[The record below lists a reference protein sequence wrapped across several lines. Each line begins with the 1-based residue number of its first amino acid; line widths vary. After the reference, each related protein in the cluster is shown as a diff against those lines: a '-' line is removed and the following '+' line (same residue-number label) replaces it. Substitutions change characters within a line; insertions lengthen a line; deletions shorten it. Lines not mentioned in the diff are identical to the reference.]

1 MVERTLISLP
11 SQLQLV
17 ERLQHLI
24 YLSSSIIFVSGE
36 AGVGKSTLTEH
47 LSNVLPND
55 LQQIYIVLANMPSPA
70 RLRQQIVEQLYNK
83 ALFNAEDR
91 LLDTITRLQ
100 QVGHQNQNRLIII
113 DNAENL
119 PSGFVCELCELFS
132 SVNFMQDHTFN
143 ILFVAN
149 ELVNQQHLNTIE
161 ENLSGEIKL
170 ILNRIELTIAT
181 LSAKEASVLLLHHFQ
196 QLDYNAELQNQDAL
210 NRQLKLC
217 HGNPKKITK
226 LAHDLSQGMIHTQ
239 GHSWFNTRLS
249 IIFLTL
255 VLIVMAGALATYF
268 YSQFIAD
275 KQAISIQLEPVIVI
289 EDIQQ
294 ASQFKAENKDLM
306 GAAVVTKQVP
316 EALAG
321 SWDKFNS
328 DITDNHIIVGL
339 SDKTEQQ
346 ELTVLLEK
354 DNNDIADEVFID
366 LKHSTPETNPLLTIQ
381 QESYDQEALAVIEVR
396 EKNISDKAQQTEDQN
411 KTITSNLAES
421 NVATSVS
428 SEQVATLVSSEQVA
442 VTSTE
447 SVFTDSAFLLSKKG
461 THFTLQLSGMASRQS
476 LALFKINYHLPQKN
490 VFVYQTIRKN
500 KPWFVILLG
509 EYNTMK
515 SALVAA
521 KTLPPPF
528 TGMPTWAKT
537 WQVVH
542 NDLRLNNE

>member
-36 AGVGKSTLTEH
+36 TGIGKSTLTEH

-55 LQQIYIVLANMPSPA
+55 LQQIYIVLANMPSLA

-83 ALFNAEDR
+83 ALFNAEDS

-100 QVGHQNQNRLIII
+100 QVGNQNQNRLIII

-119 PSGFVCELCELFS
+119 PNGFVCELCELFS

-143 ILFVAN
+143 ILFFAN
-149 ELVNQQHLNTIE
+149 ESVNQQHLNTIE
-161 ENLSGEIKL
+161 ENLSDEVKL
-170 ILNRIELTIAT
+170 ILNRIELTIAA
-181 LSAKEASVLLLHHFQ
+181 LSAKEANVLLLHHFQ
-196 QLDYNAELQNQDAL
+196 QLDYNAELQHQDAL

-239 GHSWFNTRLS
+239 GRSWFNTRVT
-249 IIFLTL
+249 IFFLTL
-255 VLIVMAGALATYF
+255 LLIIMAGTLTTYV
-268 YSQFIAD
+268 YSSFIAD

-294 ASQFKAENKDLM
+294 ANQFEAENKKLM
-306 GAAVVTKQVP
+306 DAAVVTKKLP

-321 SWDKFNS
+321 SWGKFNS
-328 DITDNHIIVGL
+328 DIPDNHIIVGL
-339 SDKTEQQ
+339 SDKIEQQ
-346 ELTVLLEK
+346 EPTALLEK
-354 DNNDIADEVFID
+354 GNNDITGEVLID
-366 LKHSTPETNPLLTIQ
+366 LKPLKPETNPLLTIQ
-381 QESYDQEALAVIEVR
+381 QESYDQEALAVIEVK
-396 EKNISDKAQQTEDQN
+396 EKNISSKTQQAEGT
-411 KTITSNLAES
+411 TITNNLAES
-421 NVATSVS
+421 S
-428 SEQVATLVSSEQVA
+428 VATLVSSDSVA
-442 VTSTE
+442 AASAE

-476 LALFKINYHLPQKN
+476 LALFKRNYHLPQKN

-500 KPWFVILLG
+500 KPWFVILIG

-521 KTLPPPF
+521 KALPPPF
-528 TGMPTWAKT
+528 TGMPTWAKK